1 MPKSRFLL
9 VAGACLII
17 TLAQALG
24 QQPAAVETRLS
35 VDGASTADE
44 WGASGG
50 KVGDLDGDG
59 CTDLVFAAPYDD
71 TFGLNLGM
79 ARVISGKTG
88 APIWTIPGV
97 AGKRPATA
105 SGGGDVDG
113 DGFGDFM
120 IGLPQNGSSPLGPG
134 GSARVYSGATG
145 VVIRTVAGST
155 LNDSFGFSHAIIG
168 DVDGDGFDDFV
179 AGTIL
184 PWNSSQPGYVRCYSG
199 LTGAQLWQRTGA
211 YAGHLLGFSMAAA
224 GDVNGDGVPDVI
236 VGAMGDHTI
245 GTQNGAA
252 YVYDGLTGVTLRT
265 WIGAAG
271 GHRFGF
277 SVDGLGDLNGDGNAE
292 VIVGVFRGNGPGYA
306 HVYDGLTG
314 GVLYI
319 PTHAIVA
326 DRYGHT
332 VSGAGDFD
340 ADGTPDF
347 VVAAPDGDVLGVVDC
362 GFCRIFSGA
371 TGALLRE
378 FHGDVAT
385 RKFPYAIG
393 AAGDVN
399 GDGLDDFFAGTISVA
414 TLPGRVQ
421 VFSRLCADRYGVA
434 PTGDAQF
441 PLVWT
446 AGATASPGNGAMTAT
461 GVPPFAAGLLGI
473 GAAPSAPLEIL
484 GVDLLI
490 DVSSGAWFGLPVTFD
505 GSGSLQLP
513 LDLRTPGLGG
523 IALYLQVIAAD
534 PAALQG
540 LRATNGLSVLFGS

>member
-1 MPKSRFLL
+1 MRLL
-9 VAGACLII
+9 
-17 TLAQALG
+17 
-24 QQPAAVETRLS
+24 

-71 TFGLNLGM
+71 TFGVDLGM
-79 ARVISGKTG
+79 SRVISGKTG

-113 DGFGDFM
+113 DGVGDFM
-120 IGLPQNGSSPLGPG
+120 IGLPQNGSSALGPG

-145 VVIRTVAGST
+145 AILWTVAGSS
-155 LNDSFGFSHAIIG
+155 LNDTFGFSNAIIG
-168 DVDGDGFDDFV
+168 DVNGDGFDDFV

-184 PWNSSQPGYVRCYSG
+184 PWNSSQTGYVRCYSG
-199 LTGAQLWQRTGA
+199 ATGAQLWQRTGS

-236 VGAMGDHTI
+236 VGAMGDHTF

-252 YVYDGLTGVTLRT
+252 FVYDGLTGATLRT

-271 GHRFGF
+271 GHKFGF
-277 SVDGLGDLNGDGNAE
+277 SVDGLGDLNGDGKAE

-306 HVYDGLTG
+306 HVYDGATG
-314 GVLYI
+314 GILYL

-340 ADGTPDF
+340 ADGVPDF
-347 VVAAPDGDVLGVVDC
+347 AVAAPDGDMNGVVDC
-362 GFCRIFSGA
+362 GFCRVFSGA
-371 TGALLRE
+371 TGTLLRE
-378 FHGDVAT
+378 FHGDTAT
-385 RKFPYAIG
+385 RKFPYAMG
-393 AAGDVN
+393 DAGDVN
-399 GDGLDDFFAGTISVA
+399 GDGLADFFTGTVSVA

-421 VFSRLCADRYGVA
+421 VLSRLRADAYGFG
-434 PTGDAQF
+434 PPGGAQF
-441 PLVWT
+441 PLVWNP
-446 AGATASPGNGAMTAT
+446 GAAPTPGNGSMSAS

-473 GAAPSAPLEIL
+473 GAAPAAPFEVL

-490 DVSSGAWFGLPVTFD
+490 DVSTGAWFVLPVSFD
-505 GSGSLQLP
+505 AAGALQLP

-523 IALYLQVIAAD
+523 VALYLQVIAAD
-534 PAALQG
+534 PAAPQG
-540 LRATNGLSVLFGS
+540 LRGTNGLALLFGS